1 MGSWN
6 AELGTEALILCPKG
20 ILAKAEV
27 ETEKLS
33 PQNKHMNNT
42 TLESHR
48 DYMTRMFSGM
58 TIRDAERHQGFITA
72 LYATEAFLVERTRK
86 ELIKNKTDQALLEKD
101 ESPAFAEPS
110 PLYVFSIANAPEAV
124 NT

>member
-6 AELGTEALILCPKG
+6 AELGTEASSLCPKG
-20 ILAKAEV
+20 ISAKTEV

-101 ESPAFAEPS
+101 ESPAFAELS
-110 PLYVFSIANAPEAV
+110 PIYVFSIANPPEAV
-124 NT
+124 NA